1 MMKLRSPSRR
11 YEAGGI
17 QEKKKKKKRLVI
29 FHLISN
35 IPQYIVD
42 SL

>member
-17 QEKKKKKKRLVI
+17 QEKKKKRLVI